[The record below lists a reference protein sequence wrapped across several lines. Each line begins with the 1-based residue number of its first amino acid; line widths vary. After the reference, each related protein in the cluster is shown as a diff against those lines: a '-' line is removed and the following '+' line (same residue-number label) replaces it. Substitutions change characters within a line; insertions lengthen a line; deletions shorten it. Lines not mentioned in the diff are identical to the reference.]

1 MLTIKINVQTM
12 NCDYSSKRA
21 VMARFKRS
29 FSEGVGS
36 VISLPGG
43 YIKMPLGSSHTDAE
57 KLRGD
62 WEAVGQEL
70 RLASRRAVRSHTNS
84 SNHGKASQRK
94 K

>member
-12 NCDYSSKRA
+12 NCDYSSKKA

-36 VISLPGG
+36 VISMPGG
-43 YIKMPLGSSHTDAE
+43 YIKTQLGSAYTDAE

-62 WEAVGQEL
+62 WEAVGREL
-70 RLASRRAVRSHTNS
+70 RLATESVGYPHS
-84 SNHGKASQRK
+84 SGHGKTSKRQE
-94 K
+94 